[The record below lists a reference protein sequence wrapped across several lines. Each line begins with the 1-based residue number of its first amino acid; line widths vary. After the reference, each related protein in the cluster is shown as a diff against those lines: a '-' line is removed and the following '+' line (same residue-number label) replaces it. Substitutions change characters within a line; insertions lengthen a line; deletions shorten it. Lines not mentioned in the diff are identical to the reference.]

1 MNANNFSY
9 ENDVDVAHRLNSK
22 LSPPPI
28 IVMFRS
34 RTKRSEFYEKRK
46 TLKKIT
52 LQDLDMDFEENNT
65 IYVNESLTIW
75 NSISFKKVRDT
86 CKKNNEFKFYWTSN
100 GKILC
105 KKPVKSTNIVIK
117 DSASKR

>member
-46 TLKKIT
+46 TLKNIT

-75 NSISFKKVRDT
+75 NSILFKKVRDT

-105 KKPVKSTNIVIK
+105 KKTVKSTNIVIK